1 MSISEIEEF
10 LSSPL
15 ILWLESCLPRP
26 ELLSGYHALLDGYL
40 IHTVWLQIDPEPNH
54 IVTKII
60 DEEGVSLG
68 GARSKNIDAIVKNL
82 RALYEEEL
90 CQVVLVLPDC
100 YILGQNAESKAGLEQ
115 MELLLTL
122 LLGAAVQCPN
132 KELFIARI
140 KELDVETQ
148 HSLVAVIQQVTESQ
162 TIVLTPEFT
171 DNVPRERMLEHII
184 RLAKERDKYH
194 SNWISSISLDTETI
208 HVHSHNA
215 RKGNSSIS
223 SNVTSPSTG
232 SSNSVS
238 TTENNHLA
246 VELADLKSKMRKIR
260 QELEEKTESL
270 IEAREELDHT
280 RNQYEKLKIES
291 QDWYTEARKAATYR
305 DEVDVLREKS
315 ERVERLEIEIQ
326 RFREKLSDIEFYKTR
341 VEELREDNRMLLE
354 TKEMLEDQLLHAR
367 KRGEQVMTLES
378 EILKY
383 KQKLN
388 DIALERDVDKTKM
401 QELMDENTQ
410 LQLTTKNL
418 IAGSEQKNKQ
428 ILEDLDETEIPSG
441 DNSLSEQLTNNAQTR
456 ALKLELEN
464 RRLLAALE
472 NLKESAFKENSQ
484 KLLDIE
490 KEKKKLQLKCDQLQE
505 TCDRMNQ
512 QNSELENVFKNALT
526 ENKKLQDIID
536 SKQVQIEKSSQDRE
550 FEKIKVQDLELQIEA
565 LTKEKERI
573 QNLSDSIQRRAN
585 DLEKSLHTKVKDFDM
600 LKERTSEFEAFKKDL
615 GEIRSKLG
623 LVEKE
628 NITLNKELLK
638 TKENLEVKE
647 LEIDSNSEV
656 MKKHEKELKQ
666 LNKELEVSQQNL
678 NKIQELEKKNQELIS
693 QNEIDIETIKTLQS
707 QMITETINAKK
718 FQQNLEKIGID
729 KSELDKNDLN
739 VEFLVDKLVKNPE
752 SFKTVREIM
761 LNYSKETSSSDI
773 CVLCHQKEIYT
784 VEKDIQFT
792 SDEEQS
798 DMAKIR
804 EQLEHMQFEHDTL
817 KETNEVLQAE
827 NARKKVEFSTMGSQI
842 TSLNNQQVALQLAN
856 SQLAAEKECLLKKLD
871 GTKVQHDSTQQ
882 DLITLQ
888 CLHEQ
893 LNSEYDGLNKEKE
906 ILKITIRDLKLEMR
920 SLKEQAMIDEK
931 TIDELRSELELVKK
945 GSESLSSLRAE
956 HSKLKED
963 FRNLFSTN
971 ERIKQEYK
979 NIQEQYKITRAENSR
994 LKIQST
1000 EQSGEMNNRIEHFTG
1015 LEIELTKV
1023 KQQNEMLLQM
1033 NQTLDTDRRTLMDHV
1048 SQLLSQYHE
1057 LLTHSLEDKQHYH
1070 AEEKMFTDKVN
1081 DLKRQKEKLEEKI
1094 MEHYRKLDSCAPKK
1108 KPMMVSNIVKKV
1120 RKAGSDLMS
1129 RVPSKNRRSW
1139 VVEQDPRL
1147 TQSQLIIGSE
1157 SGGNES
1163 DNSNEE
1169 PTSVASDSTHLR
1181 RNSPVRQSHTR
1192 KTSEQIHN
1200 VLMRGALRS
1209 SMQGSK
1215 ITDDQT
1221 TNRNSYQG
1229 FDAQADVTNLLHSA
1243 GSRRTVYLGE
1253 ENKSDAEKP
1262 TTSNGN
1268 GENGAPTFLMYN
1280 KISTTTVAA
1289 KESPPS
1295 SIVNGT
1301 NGNAESSNQKSK
1313 SDKKKND
1320 KNRESAIWYEY
1331 GCV

>member
-1 MSISEIEEF
+1 MCF
-10 LSSPL
+10 LLPFFYSFL
-15 ILWLESCLPRP
+15 CIL
-26 ELLSGYHALLDGYL
+26 
-40 IHTVWLQIDPEPNH
+40 
-54 IVTKII
+54 
-60 DEEGVSLG
+60 
-68 GARSKNIDAIVKNL
+68 
-82 RALYEEEL
+82 
-90 CQVVLVLPDC
+90 
-100 YILGQNAESKAGLEQ
+100 AESKAGLEQ

-140 KELDVETQ
+140 KELDVDTQ

-162 TIVLTPEFT
+162 TLVLTPEFT
-171 DNVPRERMLEHII
+171 DNVPREKMLDHII

-194 SNWISSISLDTETI
+194 SNWISSSIDNETI
-208 HVHSHNA
+208 HTVQPHSS

-223 SNVTSPSTG
+223 SNVTSPSTA
-232 SSNSVS
+232 SSASVS

-260 QELEEKTESL
+260 QELEEKSESL

-280 RNQYEKLKIES
+280 RSQYEKLKTES

-326 RFREKLSDIEFYKTR
+326 RFREKMSDIEFYKTR

-354 TKEMLEDQLLHAR
+354 TKEMLEDQLIHAR
-367 KRGEQVMTLES
+367 KRSEQVMTLES

-388 DIALERDVDKTKM
+388 DIALERDVDKSKM

-418 IAGSEQKNKQ
+418 IAGNEQKNKQ
-428 ILEDLDETEIPSG
+428 LSDDLDETIIPSG

-464 RRLLAALE
+464 RRLLAALD
-472 NLKESAFKENSQ
+472 NLKESTFKENSQ
-484 KLLDIE
+484 KLLDLE

-536 SKQVQIEKSSQDRE
+536 SKQMQIEKSSQDKE
-550 FEKIKVQDLELQIEA
+550 LEKIKLQDLENQIEA

-585 DLEKSLHTKVKDFDM
+585 DLEKSLQTKVKDFDG

-615 GEIRSKLG
+615 SEIRNKLG

-638 TKENLEVKE
+638 TKENLEIKE
-647 LEIDSNSEV
+647 LEIDSNNEV
-656 MKKHEKELKQ
+656 IKKQEKELKQ
-666 LNKELEVSQQNL
+666 LNKELENSELNV

-693 QNEIDIETIKTLQS
+693 QIEIDVETIKTLQS
-707 QMITETINAKK
+707 QMVTETINAKK

-729 KSELDKNDLN
+729 QAELDKNDLN

-761 LNYSKETSSSDI
+761 LNYNKEVSSSDI

-792 SDEEQS
+792 SDEEQN
-798 DMAKIR
+798 DLARIR
-804 EQLEHMQFEHDTL
+804 EQIEHLQLEHDTL
-817 KETNEVLQAE
+817 KETNETLQAE
-827 NARKKVEFSTMGSQI
+827 NARKKVEVSTMGSQI

-856 SQLAAEKECLLKKLD
+856 SQLAAEKECLLKKLE
-871 GTKVQHDSTQQ
+871 GTKGQHDVTLQ

-920 SLKEQAMIDEK
+920 SLKERAMCDEK
-931 TIDELRSELELVKK
+931 TIDELRSELELLKK

-971 ERIKQEYK
+971 ERVKQEYK

-1000 EQSGEMNNRIEHFTG
+1000 EQSGEMNNRIEHLTG

-1023 KQQNEMLLQM
+1023 KQQNEVMTCC
-1033 NQTLDTDRRTLMDHV
+1033 N
-1048 SQLLSQYHE
+1048 
-1057 LLTHSLEDKQHYH
+1057 
-1070 AEEKMFTDKVN
+1070 
-1081 DLKRQKEKLEEKI
+1081 
-1094 MEHYRKLDSCAPKK
+1094 
-1108 KPMMVSNIVKKV
+1108 
-1120 RKAGSDLMS
+1120 
-1129 RVPSKNRRSW
+1129 
-1139 VVEQDPRL
+1139 
-1147 TQSQLIIGSE
+1147 
-1157 SGGNES
+1157 
-1163 DNSNEE
+1163 
-1169 PTSVASDSTHLR
+1169 
-1181 RNSPVRQSHTR
+1181 
-1192 KTSEQIHN
+1192 
-1200 VLMRGALRS
+1200 
-1209 SMQGSK
+1209 
-1215 ITDDQT
+1215 
-1221 TNRNSYQG
+1221 
-1229 FDAQADVTNLLHSA
+1229 
-1243 GSRRTVYLGE
+1243 
-1253 ENKSDAEKP
+1253 
-1262 TTSNGN
+1262 
-1268 GENGAPTFLMYN
+1268 
-1280 KISTTTVAA
+1280 
-1289 KESPPS
+1289 
-1295 SIVNGT
+1295 
-1301 NGNAESSNQKSK
+1301 
-1313 SDKKKND
+1313 
-1320 KNRESAIWYEY
+1320 
-1331 GCV
+1331 

>member
-1 MSISEIEEF
+1 
-10 LSSPL
+10 
-15 ILWLESCLPRP
+15 
-26 ELLSGYHALLDGYL
+26 
-40 IHTVWLQIDPEPNH
+40 
-54 IVTKII
+54 
-60 DEEGVSLG
+60 
-68 GARSKNIDAIVKNL
+68 
-82 RALYEEEL
+82 
-90 CQVVLVLPDC
+90 
-100 YILGQNAESKAGLEQ
+100 

-162 TIVLTPEFT
+162 TLVLTPEFT
-171 DNVPRERMLEHII
+171 DNVPREKMLDHII

-194 SNWISSISLDTETI
+194 SNWITSMNVESDTV
-208 HVHSHNA
+208 HMHSHNA
-215 RKGNSSIS
+215 RKGNGSIG
-223 SNVTSPSTG
+223 SNVTSPSTA
-232 SSNSVS
+232 SSTSIS

-260 QELEEKTESL
+260 QELEEKSESL
-270 IEAREELDHT
+270 LESREELDHT
-280 RNQYEKLKIES
+280 KNQYEKLKIES

-367 KRGEQVMTLES
+367 KRGDQVMTLES

-388 DIALERDVDKTKM
+388 DIALERDMDKTKM

-418 IAGSEQKNKQ
+418 IAGNEQKNKQ
-428 ILEDLDETEIPSG
+428 MSDDLDETDIPSG

-472 NLKESAFKENSQ
+472 NLKESTFKENSQ
-484 KLLDIE
+484 KLLDLE

-536 SKQVQIEKSSQDRE
+536 SKQVQIDKSSQDKE
-550 FEKIKVQDLELQIEA
+550 LEKIKLQDLENQIEA

-585 DLEKSLHTKVKDFDM
+585 DLEKSLQSKEKDFDL
-600 LKERTSEFEAFKKDL
+600 LKERTSEFDVFKKEL
-615 GEIRSKLG
+615 NEIRNKLG
-623 LVEKE
+623 IVEKE
-628 NITLNKELLK
+628 NITLNKELIK

-647 LEIDSNSEV
+647 LEIDNNNEV
-656 MKKHEKELKQ
+656 IKRHEKELKQ

-678 NKIQELEKKNQELIS
+678 NKIQELEMKNQELIS
-693 QNEIDIETIKTLQS
+693 QNEIDTETIKTLQS
-707 QMITETINAKK
+707 QMVAETINAKK

-729 KSELDKNDLN
+729 KSELDKNELN

-761 LNYSKETSSSDI
+761 LNYNKEVSSSDI

-792 SDEEQS
+792 SDEEQN
-798 DMAKIR
+798 DLAKIR
-804 EQLEHMQFEHDTL
+804 EQLEHLQLEHDTL
-817 KETNEVLQAE
+817 KETNETLQAE
-827 NARKKVEFSTMGSQI
+827 SARKKVEMSTLGSQI

-856 SQLAAEKECLLKKLD
+856 SQLAAEKEFLLKKLE
-871 GTKVQHDSTQQ
+871 GTKVQHDATLQ
-882 DLITLQ
+882 DLLTLRS
-888 CLHEQ
+888 LHEQ
-893 LNSEYDGLNKEKE
+893 LNSEYEGLIKEKE

-920 SLKEQAMIDEK
+920 SLKEQAMADEK
-931 TIDELRSELELVKK
+931 TIDELRSELELLKK
-945 GSESLSSLRAE
+945 GSEGLTSLRAE

-971 ERIKQEYK
+971 ERIKHEYK

-1023 KQQNEMLLQM
+1023 KQQNE
-1033 NQTLDTDRRTLMDHV
+1033 V
-1048 SQLLSQYHE
+1048 
-1057 LLTHSLEDKQHYH
+1057 
-1070 AEEKMFTDKVN
+1070 
-1081 DLKRQKEKLEEKI
+1081 
-1094 MEHYRKLDSCAPKK
+1094 
-1108 KPMMVSNIVKKV
+1108 
-1120 RKAGSDLMS
+1120 
-1129 RVPSKNRRSW
+1129 
-1139 VVEQDPRL
+1139 
-1147 TQSQLIIGSE
+1147 IICC
-1157 SGGNES
+1157 N
-1163 DNSNEE
+1163 
-1169 PTSVASDSTHLR
+1169 
-1181 RNSPVRQSHTR
+1181 
-1192 KTSEQIHN
+1192 
-1200 VLMRGALRS
+1200 
-1209 SMQGSK
+1209 
-1215 ITDDQT
+1215 
-1221 TNRNSYQG
+1221 
-1229 FDAQADVTNLLHSA
+1229 
-1243 GSRRTVYLGE
+1243 
-1253 ENKSDAEKP
+1253 
-1262 TTSNGN
+1262 
-1268 GENGAPTFLMYN
+1268 
-1280 KISTTTVAA
+1280 
-1289 KESPPS
+1289 
-1295 SIVNGT
+1295 
-1301 NGNAESSNQKSK
+1301 
-1313 SDKKKND
+1313 
-1320 KNRESAIWYEY
+1320 
-1331 GCV
+1331 

>member
-1 MSISEIEEF
+1 
-10 LSSPL
+10 
-15 ILWLESCLPRP
+15 
-26 ELLSGYHALLDGYL
+26 
-40 IHTVWLQIDPEPNH
+40 
-54 IVTKII
+54 
-60 DEEGVSLG
+60 
-68 GARSKNIDAIVKNL
+68 
-82 RALYEEEL
+82 
-90 CQVVLVLPDC
+90 
-100 YILGQNAESKAGLEQ
+100 

-140 KELDVETQ
+140 KELDVDTQ

-162 TIVLTPEFT
+162 TLVLTPEFT
-171 DNVPRERMLEHII
+171 DNVPREKMLDHII

-194 SNWISSISLDTETI
+194 SNWISSSIDNETI
-208 HVHSHNA
+208 HTVQPHSS

-223 SNVTSPSTG
+223 SNVTSPSTA
-232 SSNSVS
+232 SSASVS

-260 QELEEKTESL
+260 QELEEKSESL

-280 RNQYEKLKIES
+280 RSQYEKLKTES

-326 RFREKLSDIEFYKTR
+326 RFREKMSDIEFYKTR

-354 TKEMLEDQLLHAR
+354 TKEMLEDQLIHAR
-367 KRGEQVMTLES
+367 KRSEQVMTLES

-388 DIALERDVDKTKM
+388 DIALERDVDKSKM

-418 IAGSEQKNKQ
+418 IAGNEQKNKQ
-428 ILEDLDETEIPSG
+428 LSDDLDETIIPSG

-464 RRLLAALE
+464 RRLLAALD
-472 NLKESAFKENSQ
+472 NLKESTFKENSQ
-484 KLLDIE
+484 KLLDLE

-536 SKQVQIEKSSQDRE
+536 SKQMQIEKSSQDKE
-550 FEKIKVQDLELQIEA
+550 LEKIKLQDLENQIEA

-585 DLEKSLHTKVKDFDM
+585 DLEKSLQTKVKDFDG

-615 GEIRSKLG
+615 SEIRNKLG

-638 TKENLEVKE
+638 TKENLEIKE
-647 LEIDSNSEV
+647 LEIDSNNEV
-656 MKKHEKELKQ
+656 IKKQEKELKQ
-666 LNKELEVSQQNL
+666 LNKELENSELNV

-693 QNEIDIETIKTLQS
+693 QIEIDVETIKTLQS
-707 QMITETINAKK
+707 QMVTETINAKK

-729 KSELDKNDLN
+729 QAELDKNDLN

-761 LNYSKETSSSDI
+761 LNYNKEVSSSDI

-792 SDEEQS
+792 SDEEQN
-798 DMAKIR
+798 DLARIR
-804 EQLEHMQFEHDTL
+804 EQIEHLQLEHDTL
-817 KETNEVLQAE
+817 KETNETLQAE
-827 NARKKVEFSTMGSQI
+827 NARKKVEVSTMGSQI

-856 SQLAAEKECLLKKLD
+856 SQLAAEKECLLKKLE
-871 GTKVQHDSTQQ
+871 GTKGQHDVTLQ

-920 SLKEQAMIDEK
+920 SLKERAMCDEK
-931 TIDELRSELELVKK
+931 TIDELRSELELLKK

-971 ERIKQEYK
+971 ERVKQEYK

-1000 EQSGEMNNRIEHFTG
+1000 EQSGEMNNRIEHLTG

-1023 KQQNEMLLQM
+1023 KQQNEVMTCC
-1033 NQTLDTDRRTLMDHV
+1033 N
-1048 SQLLSQYHE
+1048 
-1057 LLTHSLEDKQHYH
+1057 
-1070 AEEKMFTDKVN
+1070 
-1081 DLKRQKEKLEEKI
+1081 
-1094 MEHYRKLDSCAPKK
+1094 
-1108 KPMMVSNIVKKV
+1108 
-1120 RKAGSDLMS
+1120 
-1129 RVPSKNRRSW
+1129 
-1139 VVEQDPRL
+1139 
-1147 TQSQLIIGSE
+1147 
-1157 SGGNES
+1157 
-1163 DNSNEE
+1163 
-1169 PTSVASDSTHLR
+1169 
-1181 RNSPVRQSHTR
+1181 
-1192 KTSEQIHN
+1192 
-1200 VLMRGALRS
+1200 
-1209 SMQGSK
+1209 
-1215 ITDDQT
+1215 
-1221 TNRNSYQG
+1221 
-1229 FDAQADVTNLLHSA
+1229 
-1243 GSRRTVYLGE
+1243 
-1253 ENKSDAEKP
+1253 
-1262 TTSNGN
+1262 
-1268 GENGAPTFLMYN
+1268 
-1280 KISTTTVAA
+1280 
-1289 KESPPS
+1289 
-1295 SIVNGT
+1295 
-1301 NGNAESSNQKSK
+1301 
-1313 SDKKKND
+1313 
-1320 KNRESAIWYEY
+1320 
-1331 GCV
+1331 